1 MTVAALDRHL
11 ERIELFE
18 PHRQEGIV
26 QQVIG
31 LSIEATGLRLP
42 VGGLAEI
49 AVGEGWV
56 EAQGVGF
63 RDGRMVLLPLAD
75 AEGLCA
81 GARVRARASRQYVPV
96 GAGLLGRVLDGAG
109 RPIDGKGPL
118 RADAWVPLLRPAPSA
133 MERERI
139 VEPFPLGIRSIDA
152 LLTCGRGSRLG
163 IFSGSGVGKSVL
175 LGMMARFHQGALA
188 VVGMIGERGREV
200 REFLERDLGPEG
212 LARAVVVVSTSDEPA
227 PCRIRAALAATAIA
241 ESFRE
246 AGQDV
251 LLMMDSATR
260 IAHAQRE
267 IGLSAGEPPS
277 TRGYP
282 PSVYRTLAT
291 LFERAGAGPCG
302 SITALYTVLVEADD
316 MDEPIADATRSF
328 LDGHI
333 WLSRELS
340 QRAHFPAVDP
350 LASVSRLMM
359 DVTGPEHRRHA
370 DILRRHMAVY
380 RQSEDLIRAGAYVR
394 GADPRLDA
402 AIGKMEAIETFLRQ
416 DRLESAPMDETRRRL
431 AEVAS

>member
-1 MTVAALDRHL
+1 MERYL
-11 ERIELFE
+11 ERVEAFE
-18 PHRQEGIV
+18 PHHQEGV
-26 QQVIG
+26 VHQVIG
-31 LSIEATGLRLP
+31 LSVEATGLRLP

-49 AVGEGWV
+49 AVADGWV
-56 EAQGVGF
+56 EAQVVGF
-63 RDGRMVLLPLAD
+63 RDGRTVLLPLSD

-81 GARVRARASRQYVPV
+81 LSRVRARATRQYVPV
-96 GAGLLGRVLDGAG
+96 GPGLLGRVLDGAG
-109 RPIDGKGPL
+109 RPIDGRGPV
-118 RADAWVPLLRPAPSA
+118 RAEAWVPLVRSAPSA
-133 MERERI
+133 MDRERI

-188 VVGMIGERGREV
+188 VVGLVGERGREV
-200 REFLERDLGPEG
+200 REFLERDLGGEG

-291 LFERAGAGPCG
+291 LFERAGSGARG

-316 MDEPIADATRSF
+316 MDEPIADAARSF

-333 WLSRELS
+333 WLSRDLAQRS
-340 QRAHFPAVDP
+340 QFPAVDP
-350 LASVSRLMM
+350 LSSVSRLMLE
-359 DVTGPEHRRHA
+359 VTTPEQRRHA
-370 DILRRHMAVY
+370 DIVRRHMAIY
-380 RQSEDLIRAGAYVR
+380 RQNEDLIRAGAYVR

-402 AIGKMEAIETFLRQ
+402 AVGKMEAIEAFLRQ
-416 DRLESAPMDETRRRL
+416 DRFESAPMEETHRRL